1 MSVFGTLKKQ
11 RQLIHKTVS
20 ELSREEL
27 LTIPSFRKNNIA
39 WNLAH
44 IITVQQGLTYAL
56 TGNPMNIPEEY
67 RAWYFRDTSPADWTS
82 EPDVPR
88 LLEELLS
95 LPEQTESD
103 YVSGR
108 LANFTPYTT
117 TTGVSLE
124 TIEDALGFNNFHE
137 GIHYGIILSIRKEI
151 AWENGRGK

>member
-20 ELSREEL
+20 DLSREEL
-27 LTIPSFRKNNIA
+27 LAIPAGRTNNIV

-44 IITVQQGLTYAL
+44 IITVQQGLAYGL
-56 TGNPMNIPEEY
+56 TGNPMNIPDEY
-67 RAWYFRDTSPADWTS
+67 RAWYFRDTSPADWTG
-82 EPDVPR
+82 EPDVAR
-88 LLEELLS
+88 LLQELLT

-108 LANFTPYTT
+108 LVNFTPYTT

-124 TIEDALGFNNFHE
+124 TIDDALGFNNFHE
-137 GIHYGIILSIRKEI
+137 GIHYGIILSIRKEL
-151 AWENGRGK
+151 AWRNQG